1 MTKPKLLLAT
11 GIGWSATSP
20 LYKTLKQNKIIN
32 SGIGKEHN
40 TLYWLY
46 DKTTNF
52 WNYKRSPQYK
62 WYLESKPESKLKNLE
77 LLFSRDTTLDNFV
90 EYYKRLSSKD
100 YPYVSDF
107 SNTNA
112 ELSPQFISEIS
123 PTLKENFDVKVI
135 MIFRDPVRR
144 GYSHSSAQYRL
155 KVKRNDVMSSEW
167 NDNNPQSRFEWRLT
181 RKRFPD
187 SISYWKD
194 LLQKKEYNYSKFSY
208 VQIYQKYAAHFPTL
222 PIVMEDLWS
231 GKIEPLEN
239 FLECKINSLHNNCYY
254 PEMGTKAPRYE
265 DLEDQWMSDM
275 QDLTDEDYAFGK
287 KYTQWMYDEWYE
299 EFKTRPWEL

>member
-1 MTKPKLLLAT
+1 
-11 GIGWSATSP
+11 
-20 LYKTLKQNKIIN
+20 
-32 SGIGKEHN
+32 
-40 TLYWLY
+40 
-46 DKTTNF
+46 
-52 WNYKRSPQYK
+52 
-62 WYLESKPESKLKNLE
+62 
-77 LLFSRDTTLDNFV
+77 
-90 EYYKRLSSKD
+90 
-100 YPYVSDF
+100 
-107 SNTNA
+107 
-112 ELSPQFISEIS
+112 
-123 PTLKENFDVKVI
+123 

-155 KVKRNDVMSSEW
+155 KVKSNDVMSSQW
-167 NDNNPQSRFEWRLT
+167 NDNDPQSRFQWRLI

-222 PIVMEDLWS
+222 PIVMEDLWG

>member
-1 MTKPKLLLAT
+1 VTKPKLLLAT
-11 GIGWSATSP
+11 GIGWSATTP
-20 LYKTLKQNKIIN
+20 LHRTLKENNIIN
-32 SGIGKEHN
+32 SGVGKEHN

-46 DKTTNF
+46 DKTSNF

-62 WYLESKPESKLKNLE
+62 WLLENKSESRLKNLD

-90 EYYKRLSSKD
+90 EYYKLLSSKD

-112 ELSPQFISEIS
+112 NLSPQFISEIS
-123 PTLKENFDVKVI
+123 STLKENFDVKVI

-155 KVKRNDVMSSEW
+155 MVKSHDVMSSEW
-167 NDNNPQSRFEWRLT
+167 NDNDPRSRFQWRLL

-187 SISYWKD
+187 SISYWKN
-194 LLQKKEYNYSKFSY
+194 LLQQQGDNTSKFSY
-208 VQIYQKYAAHFPTL
+208 VQVYQKYAEHFPTL
-222 PIVMEDLWS
+222 PIVMEDLW
-231 GKIEPLEN
+231 GGDIQTLEN
-239 FLECKINSLHNNCYY
+239 FLECKINHLHQNCYY

-275 QDLTDEDYAFGK
+275 QDLSEEDYSFGK
-287 KYTQWMYDEWYE
+287 KHTQWMYDEWYE
-299 EFKTRPWEL
+299 EFKTRPWE